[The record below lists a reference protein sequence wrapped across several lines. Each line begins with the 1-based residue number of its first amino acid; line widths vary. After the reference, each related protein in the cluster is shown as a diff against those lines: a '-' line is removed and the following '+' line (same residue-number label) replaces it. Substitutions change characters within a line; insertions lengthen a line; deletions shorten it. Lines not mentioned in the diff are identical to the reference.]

1 MLKYKAWLD
10 TRWRF
15 LIGLGLLAVLAAGT
29 VFEYRVVEPLLP
41 ATARAMDAAGDV
53 NPLIR
58 RAFEVQREYRGFV
71 WWQAFR
77 QNLSQLGTLFAVLL
91 GSGGL
96 LSQGSGASAL
106 FTLSLPVSRR
116 HLVSARAAMGL
127 GELLALAVVPAV
139 LIPVLSPLAGQHY
152 SFASAIVHGVSLFA
166 AASVFFS
173 LALLF
178 STAFDDVWRP
188 LVMACGVAVMLAV
201 LEQAVPAFWR
211 FGIFRTMSGEIYF
224 SAGQLPWVGWL
235 ASAALTAALLYA
247 SAANLERR
255 DF

>member
-1 MLKYKAWLD
+1 MLTYKAWLD

-29 VFEYRVVEPLLP
+29 VFEYRFVEPLLP
-41 ATARAMDAAGDV
+41 ATARAIDSADV

-116 HLVSARAAMGL
+116 QLVGARAATGL
-127 GELLALAVVPAV
+127 AELLGLAVVPAV
-139 LIPVLSPLAGQHY
+139 LISILSPLAGQHY

-178 STAFDDVWRP
+178 S
-188 LVMACGVAVMLAV
+188 
-201 LEQAVPAFWR
+201 
-211 FGIFRTMSGEIYF
+211 
-224 SAGQLPWVGWL
+224 
-235 ASAALTAALLYA
+235 
-247 SAANLERR
+247 
-255 DF
+255 